1 MNFDLTRDAA
11 YRLPGIPERRPLG
24 VRWVDRL
31 DEWRDIVTARSFPE
45 FAHVQ
50 AGDRGELLLRQALGR
65 HEVTR
70 FGELF
75 CCKRVTRVAGSA
87 AAGRFELDIVVVT
100 PRRIVVFEVKHWSG
114 RLRLVGQDWV
124 YERRSGETLRYS
136 DLADYNAEKLAAL
149 RRYLTSQGLVLP
161 ANRFEQRVVFTHPR
175 IELDAALARD
185 PRIVCINELA
195 TALPRAVSATSA
207 TSYLLAALIERC
219 ASSEA
224 ATKLADGLFDLLPP
238 KLTAAAASAIARLR
252 GWDVL
257 RLHGGRELIGDLL
270 WLQFDGARV
279 EAGDLPVDSAAA
291 LHWRRSRWLSLLP
304 LLGFGA
310 FGRINGPLVEPRNL
324 RSHDCVYFHE
334 VGQARPSVI
343 SLVSVDAIRTG

>member
-1 MNFDLTRDAA
+1 MNLDQTKDAA
-11 YRLPGIPERRPLG
+11 YRLPGIPEHRPLG

-50 AGDRGELLLRQALGR
+50 AGDRGESLLRRALGH

-75 CCKRVTRVAGSA
+75 CCKRVARVAGSA

-114 RLRLVGQDWV
+114 RLRLVGRDWV

-136 DLADYNAEKLAAL
+136 DLANYNAEKLAAL
-149 RRYLTSQGLVLP
+149 RRYLASQGLVLP

-185 PRIVCINELA
+185 PRIVCITELA

-207 TSYLLAALIERC
+207 ASYLLAALIERC
-219 ASSEA
+219 ASGEA

-238 KLTAAAASAIARLR
+238 KLTAAAASAISRLR

-270 WLQFDGARV
+270 WLQFDGERID
-279 EAGDLPVDSAAA
+279 AGSLPVDSTAT
-291 LHWRRSRWLSLLP
+291 LCWRRSRWLSLLP
-304 LLGFGA
+304 LFGFGA
-310 FGRINGPLVEPRNL
+310 FGRIKGPLAEPRNL